1 MTATNMNQGVAEG
14 EVSDVFDAF
23 IDSKYVSEPQNPDLS
38 NADLF
43 RLYFGS
49 ELTSQLPPNSQIAP
63 SLSNLKTESTDIDM
77 LLGNLLG
84 SEPTQQFG
92 VAESTLLYG
101 APNLMHSTPPAAI
114 TPAPAVNPKNTTT
127 SFTPSSPTTSPLP
140 IAPSPPK
147 IVHRT
152 PSAELEAEL
161 DPANP
166 NFQNLSSKERRQLRN
181 KISARNFRV
190 RRKEYISTLELQ
202 VQQHQNEIKSIRDS
216 LSKAEDENKRLRLEL
231 EAMRQKTDAHV
242 PNNEAD
248 SPVAME
254 IEVKEE
260 KNVNSSLF
268 KLKTGVSSLSST
280 EPFNKDIPNSSCAS
294 PRWQDS
300 RVIVR

>member
-1 MTATNMNQGVAEG
+1 MTQGVVEG

-23 IDSKYVSEPQNPDLS
+23 IDPKYVSEPQNQDIS

-43 RLYFGS
+43 RLYFGN
-49 ELTSQLPPNSQIAP
+49 ELSGQLPPSSQITP
-63 SLSNLKTESTDIDM
+63 SVTNLKTESTDIDM

-84 SEPTQQFG
+84 SEPASQFG
-92 VAESTLLYG
+92 VADSTLLYG
-101 APNLMHSTPPAAI
+101 PPNLMHSVQPPTVSPTPV
-114 TPAPAVNPKNTTT
+114 VNPKNTTT
-127 SFTPSSPTTSPLP
+127 TTTIAPSSPTAAPLP

-147 IVHRT
+147 STHRT
-152 PSAELEAEL
+152 SSAELEAEL

-190 RRKEYISTLELQ
+190 RRKEYISTLEQQ
-202 VQQHQNEIKSIRDS
+202 VQQYQNEIKSIRDS
-216 LSKAEDENKRLRLEL
+216 MSRMEDENKRLRLEL
-231 EAMRQKTDAHV
+231 EAMRNKSDAHV
-242 PNNEAD
+242 PNNDAD

-260 KNVNSSLF
+260 KSTNPSF
-268 KLKTGVSSLSST
+268 KLKSGVSSLSST
-280 EPFNKDIPNSSCAS
+280 EPFNKDVPNSTASCAS